1 MVAETLK
8 LLKKKEKGNLS
19 EKFFTKKELDEL
31 FTENSDRG
39 LVKKILELLHDSK
52 AEEIVLIDVRD
63 CSNLADYMFICE
75 GRSQM
80 HCRRIAENIMFSL
93 KHQGEIH
100 LGIEGE
106 LEGNW
111 VLLDCG
117 NIILHVFH
125 PEIRKHYNLEEL
137 YETHQL
143 KDGTI

>member
-8 LLKKKEKGNLS
+8 FLKKTENENVS
-19 EKFFTKKELDEL
+19 EKIFTEKELDEL
-31 FTENSDRG
+31 ITEKSDRV
-39 LVKKILELLHDSK
+39 LVKKILELLQDSK

-63 CSNLADYMFICE
+63 SSSLADYMFICE

-80 HCRRIAENIMFSL
+80 HCRRIAENIMFNL

-100 LGIEGE
+100 LDIEGE

-137 YETHQL
+137 YATHQL
-143 KDGTI
+143 KDGTN

>member
-1 MVAETLK
+1 
-8 LLKKKEKGNLS
+8 
-19 EKFFTKKELDEL
+19 
-31 FTENSDRG
+31 
-39 LVKKILELLHDSK
+39 
-52 AEEIVLIDVRD
+52 
-63 CSNLADYMFICE
+63 
-75 GRSQM
+75 
-80 HCRRIAENIMFSL
+80 MFSL

>member
-31 FTENSDRG
+31 ITENSDRG

-125 PEIRKHYNLEEL
+125 PEIRKHYNLEGL
-137 YETHQL
+137 YDTHQL
-143 KDGTI
+143 KDGTN